1 MRLTSWITAVAMLP
15 GLASCYSPN
24 DTVVGTADGTDGGS
38 QPSSTGVG
46 VDTTGGTPEPTSD
59 GPTSGPGESSSAG
72 DTGET
77 NPGGA
82 PRVRVVHAADA
93 GRLDVYVTGMAEPL
107 AADLGFG
114 ESTDHVDLPAG
125 PVTLE
130 LRDAGAAPDSEP
142 RFTSA
147 PVDLAQGDS
156 ITFVAAGTSE
166 SADPELSLRALAL
179 TEEFGDPGAGRAA
192 VRAVN
197 LGIDAPAMDV
207 DIGDDATPDFAGLP
221 RFGDTG
227 AGGDPVAAGAAVQL
241 GVAVDG
247 SWPTAFTLPELS
259 EGEGAFLL
267 VAGEISRLPRE
278 AASMKIVVVDAD
290 GVAAVVRQNPVA
302 HFFHAGIDTGP
313 MDVCIGGE
321 VVVAGFEF
329 GEIAAHRMPPAD
341 YAIELHSAPS
351 DCGGAALAAETTG
364 GLVSGEQYLVIAH
377 GEVMVEGSETQALAI
392 DTIRDEFD
400 LEAAPNVVTR
410 FFNGF
415 SYGSPLAIA
424 DVGDGIVLEEQNL
437 WVPSLAFSETSEQL
451 TRAPGDY
458 ILGITNAG
466 SLPIQG
472 LLFVALTVQPAG
484 RDFIVMAGNYVS
496 DANAPEDQN
505 STFFLVDT
513 AANPWVS
520 TEFVEGG

>member
-1 MRLTSWITAVAMLP
+1 MRLTSWITAAAMLP

-114 ESTDHVDLPAG
+114 ESTDHVELPEG

-156 ITFVAAGTSE
+156 VTFVAAGASE

-179 TEEFGDPGAGRAA
+179 TEAFGDPGAGRAA

-207 DIGDDATPDFAGLP
+207 DLGDDATPDFTGLP

-247 SWPTAFTLPELS
+247 SWPTAFTLPELA

-278 AASMKIVVVDAD
+278 AASMKIIVVDAD

-329 GEIAAHRMPPAD
+329 GEIAAQRLPPAD

-351 DCGGAALAAETTG
+351 DCGGAALAADTTG
-364 GLVSGEQYLVIAH
+364 MLVSGEQYLVIAH

-400 LEAAPNVVTR
+400 LEAGPNIVTR

-415 SYGSPLAIA
+415 SAAPVQFGEASGNYEL
-424 DVGDGIVLEEQNL
+424 VEQNL

-451 TRAPGDY
+451 TRAPAEYRIAIAPDNIPLPPDFY
-458 ILGITNAG
+458 ILVPWTFAAG
-466 SLPIQG
+466 ARE
-472 LLFVALTVQPAG
+472 FC
-484 RDFIVMAGNYVS
+484 VMAGNFYGI
-496 DANAPEDQN
+496 ANEPDDEN
-505 STFFLVDT
+505 NRFFVVDT
-513 AANPWVS
+513 TDTPWTS
-520 TEFVEGG
+520 TETIQM

>member
-1 MRLTSWITAVAMLP
+1 MLP
-15 GLASCYSPN
+15 GLTSCYSPN
-24 DTVVGTADGTDGGS
+24 DTVVGPADGTDGGS

-46 VDTTGGTPEPTSD
+46 VDTTGGTSEPTTG
-59 GPTSGPGESSSAG
+59 GPTGGPGESSSTG

-77 NPGGA
+77 SPGGA

-93 GRLDVYVTGMAEPL
+93 DRLDVYVMGMAEPL

-156 ITFVAAGTSE
+156 VTFVAAGASE

-179 TEEFGDPGAGRAA
+179 TEAFGDPGAGRAA

-221 RFGDTG
+221 RFADTG

-247 SWPTAFTLPELS
+247 SWPTAFTLPELA

-278 AASMKIVVVDAD
+278 AASMKIIVVDAD
-290 GVAAVVRQNPVA
+290 GVAAVVDQNPVA

-329 GEIAAHRMPPAD
+329 GEIAAQRLPPAD

-351 DCGGAALAAETTG
+351 DCGGAALAADTTG
-364 GLVSGEQYLVIAH
+364 MLVSGEQYLVIAH
-377 GEVMVEGSETQALAI
+377 GEVMLAPPFAEPL
-392 DTIRDEFD
+392 TVGTVREEFNLD
-400 LEAAPNVVTR
+400 AGPNVVLR
-410 FFNGF
+410 FFGALLA
-415 SYGSPLAIA
+415 SPQMIA
-424 DVGDGIVLEEQNL
+424 DVEMGEGYVLQEQNL
-437 WVPSLAFSETSEQL
+437 WTPSLAFSEASEPI

-458 ILGITNAG
+458 TLAHAPVAPLPVG
-466 SLPIQG
+466 SNRRFPIS
-472 LLFVALTVQPAG
+472 LTPAG
-484 RDFIVMAGNYVS
+484 RNIFIFAGNHTPFGEP
-496 DANAPEDQN
+496 DENDELP
-505 STFFLVDT
+505 TFFSVDT
-513 AANPWVS
+513 TVTPWGVS
-520 TEFVEGG
+520 EFIESYSF